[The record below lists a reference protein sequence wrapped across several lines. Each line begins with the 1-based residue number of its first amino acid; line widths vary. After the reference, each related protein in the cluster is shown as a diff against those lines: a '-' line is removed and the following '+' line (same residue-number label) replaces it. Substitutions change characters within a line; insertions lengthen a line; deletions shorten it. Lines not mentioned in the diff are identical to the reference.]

1 MRKTGLIA
9 TLLLMCAFIFSANAA
24 ETWVKVTDAPESWE
38 GDYLIVSGDYA
49 FDGSLDDVGLGG
61 DNNARIVEDKDD
73 IIIMEDCD
81 YYFTIKKSE
90 KEDEYLLISASGF
103 YIGVTTGKYFTIRS
117 VNDPQGPKDVHRLG
131 FSMSGGD
138 VDIENHGTCYFQFN
152 SRTNRFYWEDKDK
165 LNPIQL
171 YKRFVSALAA
181 PVITGVSNNGLYFG
195 FVSIS
200 ILTED
205 EDATVSYTVTKD
217 GKIYD
222 SGNGGAQFKLD
233 FSEQGQYVVET
244 FAERGDEKSEYQRV
258 VFTVISAGLN
268 EVWVKVTEESE
279 SWEGDYL
286 IVSGDYAFD
295 GSLDDVGLGGDN
307 NARIVEDKDDIIIME
322 DCDYYFTIKKSEK
335 EDEYLLI
342 SASGFYIGVTTGKY
356 FTIRSVNDPQGPK
369 DVHRLGFSM
378 SGGDV
383 DIENHGTCYFQFN
396 SRTNRFYWAD
406 KDKLNPVQLY
416 RRYEKPVESS
426 ATEVSGIAELKDAG
440 AAAEAGT
447 VFEMNCPLTV
457 TFSNGD
463 DLYVIDD
470 SGDALL
476 IKGSIGKTYASGE
489 VIPAGAQGCYELID
503 GFTPA
508 MVNPVGN
515 TFGEPQATVEV
526 TPISVDEITVSDV
539 NKYVK
544 VEDVMVDSTDSGSY
558 VFMASDDGNEIPG
571 WSDAENP
578 YYNGTV
584 SPGDG
589 LSYDVSGIVVVKEG
603 SAALAFTNLE
613 KRIESG
619 VDDLVT
625 GNVMIA
631 GGKCRVIIN
640 VPDGNVVRA
649 CVYSVSG
656 ILLNEEAVTGVSE
669 IELPSGLYIVRI
681 GNQVAKVVVR

>member
-9 TLLLMCAFIFSANAA
+9 TLLLMCTFIFSANAA
-24 ETWVKVTDAPESWE
+24 ETWVKVTETPESWE

-49 FDGSLDDVGLGG
+49 FDGSLDEASIKSSGNSRRLEVVDDV
-61 DNNARIVEDKDD
+61 
-73 IIIMEDCD
+73 IITDECD
-81 YYFTIKKSE
+81 YYFTLGQRENGKYSVV
-90 KEDEYLLISASGF
+90 SASGY
-103 YIGVTTGKYFTIRS
+103 YIGCKGYRTMQTRPVDGVYISTIFGNVIS
-117 VNDPQGPKDVHRLG
+117 
-131 FSMSGGD
+131 FSDGV
-138 VDIENHGTCYFQFN
+138 VDIESDMFLQFEESSCSFNYYERGTN
-152 SRTNRFYWEDKDK
+152 S
-165 LNPIQL
+165 PIHL
-171 YKRFVSALAA
+171 YKRFIPDVAK
-181 PVITGVSNNGLYFG
+181 PVISGVEDGEIYFNS
-195 FVSIS
+195 VSVNIS
-200 ILTED
+200 TAE
-205 EDATVSYTVTKD
+205 EDALIAYSVGKD
-217 GKIYD
+217 GELLD
-222 SGNGGAQFKLD
+222 EGSGQSSFELN
-233 FSEQGQYVVET
+233 FSEYGKYEIIAV
-244 FAERGDEKSEYQRV
+244 AEKGDEKSDY
-258 VFTVISAGLN
+258 VIIAFNLLSVEAG
-268 EVWVKVTEESE
+268 EIWVKVTEAPE
-279 SWEGDYL
+279 SWKGDYL
-286 IVSGDYAFD
+286 IVSGDYVFD
-295 GSLDDVGLGGDN
+295 GSLDEASIKSSGNSRRLEVVDDV
-307 NARIVEDKDDIIIME
+307 IITDE
-322 DCDYYFTIKKSEK
+322 CDYYFTLGQRENGKYSVV
-335 EDEYLLI
+335 
-342 SASGFYIGVTTGKY
+342 SASGYYIGCKGYRTMQTRPVDGVY
-356 FTIRSVNDPQGPK
+356 ISTIFGNVIS
-369 DVHRLGFSM
+369 FSD
-378 SGGDV
+378 GVV
-383 DIENHGTCYFQFN
+383 DIESDMFLQFEESSCSFNYYEKGSN
-396 SRTNRFYWAD
+396 S
-406 KDKLNPVQLY
+406 PIQLY
-416 RRYEKPVESS
+416 KRYEKTLESV
-426 ATEVSGIAELKDAG
+426 AVDVSGIAELKDAG
-440 AAAEAGT
+440 AAAEAST

-544 VEDVMVDSTDSGSY
+544 VEDVMVNSTDSGSY

-619 VDDLVT
+619 VDELVT
-625 GNVMIA
+625 GNVMIT
-631 GGKCRVIIN
+631 GGKCRVLIN

-649 CVYSVSG
+649 YVYSVSG
-656 ILLNEEAVTGVSE
+656 FLFNEEAVTGVSE

>member
-9 TLLLMCAFIFSANAA
+9 TLLLMCTFIFSANAA
-24 ETWVKVTDAPESWE
+24 ETWVKVTETPESWEGDYLIVSGDYAFDGSLDEASIKSSGNSRRLEVVDDVIITDGCDYYFTLGQRENGKYSVVSASGYYIGCGRYDSMQTRPVDGVYISNIFGNVISFSDGVVDIESDMFLQFEESSCSFNYYERGTNSPIHLYKRFIPDVAKPVISGVEDGEIYFNSVSVNISTAEEDALIAYSVSKDGELLDEGSGQSSFELNFSEYGEYEIIAVAEKGDEKSDYVIIAFNLLSVEAGEIWVKVTEAPESWE

-152 SRTNRFYWEDKDK
+152 SR
-165 LNPIQL
+165 I
-171 YKRFVSALAA
+171 
-181 PVITGVSNNGLYFG
+181 
-195 FVSIS
+195 
-200 ILTED
+200 
-205 EDATVSYTVTKD
+205 
-217 GKIYD
+217 
-222 SGNGGAQFKLD
+222 
-233 FSEQGQYVVET
+233 
-244 FAERGDEKSEYQRV
+244 
-258 VFTVISAGLN
+258 
-268 EVWVKVTEESE
+268 
-279 SWEGDYL
+279 
-286 IVSGDYAFD
+286 
-295 GSLDDVGLGGDN
+295 
-307 NARIVEDKDDIIIME
+307 
-322 DCDYYFTIKKSEK
+322 
-335 EDEYLLI
+335 
-342 SASGFYIGVTTGKY
+342 
-356 FTIRSVNDPQGPK
+356 
-369 DVHRLGFSM
+369 
-378 SGGDV
+378 
-383 DIENHGTCYFQFN
+383 
-396 SRTNRFYWAD
+396 NRFYWAD
-406 KDKLNPVQLY
+406 KDILNPVQLY
-416 RRYEKPVESS
+416 RRYVKPVESS

-440 AAAEAGT
+440 AAAEAST

-476 IKGSIGKTYASGE
+476 IKGSIGKTYAGGE

-515 TFGEPQATVEV
+515 TFGEPEATVEV

-544 VEDVMVDSTDSGSY
+544 VEDVMVNSTDSGSY

-584 SPGDG
+584 SPDDG

-619 VDDLVT
+619 VDELVT
-625 GNVMIA
+625 GNVMIT

>member
-9 TLLLMCAFIFSANAA
+9 TLLLMCTFIFSANAA
-24 ETWVKVTDAPESWE
+24 ETWVKVTEAPESWE

-49 FDGSLDDVGLGG
+49 FDGSLDEASIKSSGNSRRLEVVDDV
-61 DNNARIVEDKDD
+61 
-73 IIIMEDCD
+73 IITDECD
-81 YYFTIKKSE
+81 YYFTLGQRENGKYSVV
-90 KEDEYLLISASGF
+90 SASGY
-103 YIGVTTGKYFTIRS
+103 YIGYKGYRTMQTRPVDGVYISNIFGNVIS
-117 VNDPQGPKDVHRLG
+117 
-131 FSMSGGD
+131 FSDGV
-138 VDIENHGTCYFQFN
+138 VDIESDKFLQFEESSCSFNYYERGTN
-152 SRTNRFYWEDKDK
+152 S
-165 LNPIQL
+165 PIHL
-171 YKRFVSALAA
+171 YKRFIPDVAK
-181 PVITGVSNNGLYFG
+181 PVISGVEDGEIYFNS
-195 FVSIS
+195 VSVNIS
-200 ILTED
+200 TAE
-205 EDATVSYTVTKD
+205 EDALIAYSVSKD
-217 GKIYD
+217 GELLD
-222 SGNGGAQFKLD
+222 EGSGQSSFELN
-233 FSEQGQYVVET
+233 FSEYGEYEIIAV
-244 FAERGDEKSEYQRV
+244 AEKGDEKSDY
-258 VFTVISAGLN
+258 VIIAFNLLSVEAG
-268 EVWVKVTEESE
+268 EIWVKVTEAPE

-295 GSLDDVGLGGDN
+295 GSLDEASIKSSGNSRRLEVVDDV
-307 NARIVEDKDDIIIME
+307 IITDE
-322 DCDYYFTIKKSEK
+322 CDYYFTLGQRENGKYSVV
-335 EDEYLLI
+335 
-342 SASGFYIGVTTGKY
+342 SASGYYIGYKGYRTMQTRPVDGVY
-356 FTIRSVNDPQGPK
+356 ISNIFGNVIS
-369 DVHRLGFSM
+369 FSD
-378 SGGDV
+378 GVV
-383 DIENHGTCYFQFN
+383 DIESDKFLQFEESSCSFNYYEKGSN
-396 SRTNRFYWAD
+396 S
-406 KDKLNPVQLY
+406 PIQLY
-416 RRYEKPVESS
+416 KRYEKTLESV
-426 ATEVSGIAELKDAG
+426 AVDVSGIAELKDAG

-476 IKGSIGKTYASGE
+476 IKGSIGKTYACGE

-515 TFGEPQATVEV
+515 TFGEPEATVEV

-544 VEDVMVDSTDSGSY
+544 VEDVMVNSTDSGSY

-584 SPGDG
+584 SPDDG

-619 VDDLVT
+619 VDELVT
-625 GNVMIA
+625 GNVMIT
-631 GGKCRVIIN
+631 GGKCRVLIN

-649 CVYSVSG
+649 YVYSVSG
-656 ILLNEEAVTGVSE
+656 ILFNEEAVTGVSE

>member
-9 TLLLMCAFIFSANAA
+9 TLLLMCTFIFSANAA
-24 ETWVKVTDAPESWE
+24 ETWVKVTETPESWE

-49 FDGSLDDVGLGG
+49 FDGSLDEASIKSSGNSRRLEVVDDV
-61 DNNARIVEDKDD
+61 
-73 IIIMEDCD
+73 IITDECD
-81 YYFTIKKSE
+81 YYFTLGQRENGKYSVV
-90 KEDEYLLISASGF
+90 SASGY
-103 YIGVTTGKYFTIRS
+103 YIGCKGYRTMQTRPVDGVYISTIFGNVIS
-117 VNDPQGPKDVHRLG
+117 
-131 FSMSGGD
+131 FSDGV
-138 VDIENHGTCYFQFN
+138 VDIESDMFLQFEESSCSFNYYERGTN
-152 SRTNRFYWEDKDK
+152 S
-165 LNPIQL
+165 PIHL
-171 YKRFVSALAA
+171 YKRFIPDVAK
-181 PVITGVSNNGLYFG
+181 PVISGVEDGEIYFNS
-195 FVSIS
+195 VSVNIS
-200 ILTED
+200 TAE
-205 EDATVSYTVTKD
+205 EDALIAYSVGKD
-217 GKIYD
+217 GELLD
-222 SGNGGAQFKLD
+222 EGSGQSSFELN
-233 FSEQGQYVVET
+233 FSEYGEYEIIAV
-244 FAERGDEKSEYQRV
+244 AEKGDEKSDY
-258 VFTVISAGLN
+258 VIIAFNLLSVEAG
-268 EVWVKVTEESE
+268 EIWVKVTEAPE
-279 SWEGDYL
+279 SWKGDYL
-286 IVSGDYAFD
+286 IVSGDYVFD
-295 GSLDDVGLGGDN
+295 GSLDEASIKSSGNSRRLEVVDDV
-307 NARIVEDKDDIIIME
+307 IITDE
-322 DCDYYFTIKKSEK
+322 CDYYFTLGQRENGKYSVV
-335 EDEYLLI
+335 
-342 SASGFYIGVTTGKY
+342 SASGYYIGCKGYRTMQTRPVDGVY
-356 FTIRSVNDPQGPK
+356 ISTIFGNVIS
-369 DVHRLGFSM
+369 FSD
-378 SGGDV
+378 GVV
-383 DIENHGTCYFQFN
+383 DIESDMFLQFEESSCSFNYYEKGSN
-396 SRTNRFYWAD
+396 S
-406 KDKLNPVQLY
+406 PIQLY
-416 RRYEKPVESS
+416 KRYEKTLESV
-426 ATEVSGIAELKDAG
+426 AVDVSGIAELKDAG
-440 AAAEAGT
+440 AAAEAST

-515 TFGEPQATVEV
+515 TFGEPEATVEV

-544 VEDVMVDSTDSGSY
+544 VEDVMVNSTDSGSY

-619 VDDLVT
+619 VDELVT
-625 GNVMIA
+625 GNVMIT
-631 GGKCRVIIN
+631 GGKCRVLIN

-649 CVYSVSG
+649 YVYSVSG
-656 ILLNEEAVTGVSE
+656 FLFNEEAVTGVSE

>member
-9 TLLLMCAFIFSANAA
+9 TLLLMCTFIFSANAA
-24 ETWVKVTDAPESWE
+24 ETWVKVTEAPESWE

-49 FDGSLDDVGLGG
+49 FDGSLDEASIKSSGNSRRLEVVDDV
-61 DNNARIVEDKDD
+61 
-73 IIIMEDCD
+73 IITDECD
-81 YYFTIKKSE
+81 YYFTLGQRENGKYSVV
-90 KEDEYLLISASGF
+90 SASGY
-103 YIGVTTGKYFTIRS
+103 YIGYKGYRTMQTRPVDGVYISNIFGNVIS
-117 VNDPQGPKDVHRLG
+117 
-131 FSMSGGD
+131 FSDGV
-138 VDIENHGTCYFQFN
+138 VDIESDMFLQFEESSCSFNYYERGTN
-152 SRTNRFYWEDKDK
+152 S
-165 LNPIQL
+165 PIHL
-171 YKRFVSALAA
+171 YKRFIPDVAK
-181 PVITGVSNNGLYFG
+181 PVISGVEDGEIYFNS
-195 FVSIS
+195 VSVNIS
-200 ILTED
+200 TAE
-205 EDATVSYTVTKD
+205 EDALIAYSVSKD
-217 GKIYD
+217 GELLD
-222 SGNGGAQFKLD
+222 EGSGQSSFELN
-233 FSEQGQYVVET
+233 FSEYGKYEVIAV
-244 FAERGDEKSEYQRV
+244 AEKGDEKSDY
-258 VFTVISAGLN
+258 VIIAFNLLSVEAG
-268 EVWVKVTEESE
+268 EIWVKVTEAPE

-295 GSLDDVGLGGDN
+295 GSLDEASIKSSGNSRRLEVVDDV
-307 NARIVEDKDDIIIME
+307 IITDE
-322 DCDYYFTIKKSEK
+322 CDYYFTLGQRENGKYSVV
-335 EDEYLLI
+335 
-342 SASGFYIGVTTGKY
+342 SASGYYIGYKGYRTMQTRPVDGVY
-356 FTIRSVNDPQGPK
+356 ISNIFGNVIS
-369 DVHRLGFSM
+369 FSD
-378 SGGDV
+378 GVV
-383 DIENHGTCYFQFN
+383 DIESGMFLQFKESSFSFNYYEKGSN
-396 SRTNRFYWAD
+396 S
-406 KDKLNPVQLY
+406 PIQLY
-416 RRYEKPVESS
+416 KRYEKTLESV
-426 ATEVSGIAELKDAG
+426 AVDVSGIAELKDAG
-440 AAAEAGT
+440 AAAEAST

-476 IKGSIGKTYASGE
+476 IKGSIGKTYACGE

-515 TFGEPQATVEV
+515 TFGEPQAMVEV

-544 VEDVMVDSTDSGSY
+544 VEDVMVNSTDSGSY

-584 SPGDG
+584 SSGDG

>member
-9 TLLLMCAFIFSANAA
+9 TLLLMCTFIFSANAA
-24 ETWVKVTDAPESWE
+24 ETWVKVTETPESWE
-38 GDYLIVSGDYA
+38 GDYLIVSGNYA

-152 SRTNRFYWEDKDK
+152 SRINRFYWADKDI

-181 PVITGVSNNGLYFG
+181 PLITGVSNGGLYFG
-195 FVSIS
+195 SVSIS

-217 GKIYD
+217 GKFYD
-222 SGNGGAQFKLD
+222 SGNGEAQFKLD
-233 FSEQGQYVVET
+233 FSEQGKYVVET
-244 FAERGDEKSEYQRV
+244 FAERGGEESEYQRV

-268 EVWVKVTEESE
+268 EVWVKVTEEPE

-295 GSLDDVGLGGDN
+295 GSFVAEFGNYLKDIPNSKEFVSTGDVYLEDN
-307 NARIVEDKDDIIIME
+307 
-322 DCDYYFTIKKSEK
+322 CDYYFKIR
-335 EDEYLLI
+335 EDGYGKYSVE
-342 SASGFYIGVTTGKY
+342 SASGYYIGGTNP
-356 FTIRSVNDPQGPK
+356 IRSV
-369 DVHRLGFSM
+369 S
-378 SGGDV
+378 SGYNKVYGHEISVNAD
-383 DIENHGTCYFQFN
+383 GTVELAVGTVSLRYSEYNNKFN
-396 SRTNRFYWAD
+396 YQTGG
-406 KDKLNPVQLY
+406 NPVQLY
-416 RRYEKPVESS
+416 RHYVKPVESS
-426 ATEVSGIAELKDAG
+426 ATEVSGITELKDAG
-440 AAAEAGT
+440 AAAEAST

-476 IKGSIGKTYASGE
+476 IKGSIGKTYACGE

-515 TFGEPQATVEV
+515 TFGEPEATVEV

-544 VEDVMVDSTDSGSY
+544 VEDVMVNSTDSGSY

-584 SPGDG
+584 SPDDG

-619 VDDLVT
+619 VDELVT
-625 GNVMIA
+625 GNVMIT
-631 GGKCRVIIN
+631 GGKCRVLIN

-649 CVYSVSG
+649 YVYSVSG
-656 ILLNEEAVTGVSE
+656 ILFNEEAVTGVSE

>member
-9 TLLLMCAFIFSANAA
+9 TLLLMCTFIFSANAA
-24 ETWVKVTDAPESWE
+24 ETWVKVTEAPESWE

-49 FDGSLDDVGLGG
+49 FDGSLDEASIKSSGNSRRLEVVDDV
-61 DNNARIVEDKDD
+61 
-73 IIIMEDCD
+73 IITDECD
-81 YYFTIKKSE
+81 YYFTLGQRENGKYSVV
-90 KEDEYLLISASGF
+90 SASGY
-103 YIGVTTGKYFTIRS
+103 YIGYKGYRTMQTRPVDGVYISNIFGNVIS
-117 VNDPQGPKDVHRLG
+117 
-131 FSMSGGD
+131 FSDGV
-138 VDIENHGTCYFQFN
+138 VDIESDMFLQFEESSCSFNYYEKGSN
-152 SRTNRFYWEDKDK
+152 S
-165 LNPIQL
+165 PIQL
-171 YKRFVSALAA
+171 YKRYKKTL
-181 PVITGVSNNGLYFG
+181 
-195 FVSIS
+195 
-200 ILTED
+200 
-205 EDATVSYTVTKD
+205 
-217 GKIYD
+217 
-222 SGNGGAQFKLD
+222 
-233 FSEQGQYVVET
+233 
-244 FAERGDEKSEYQRV
+244 
-258 VFTVISAGLN
+258 
-268 EVWVKVTEESE
+268 ES
-279 SWEGDYL
+279 
-286 IVSGDYAFD
+286 VA
-295 GSLDDVGLGGDN
+295 
-307 NARIVEDKDDIIIME
+307 
-322 DCDYYFTIKKSEK
+322 
-335 EDEYLLI
+335 
-342 SASGFYIGVTTGKY
+342 
-356 FTIRSVNDPQGPK
+356 
-369 DVHRLGFSM
+369 
-378 SGGDV
+378 V
-383 DIENHGTCYFQFN
+383 D
-396 SRTNRFYWAD
+396 
-406 KDKLNPVQLY
+406 
-416 RRYEKPVESS
+416 
-426 ATEVSGIAELKDAG
+426 VSGIAELKDAG
-440 AAAEAGT
+440 AAAEAST

-515 TFGEPQATVEV
+515 TFGEPQAMVEV

-544 VEDVMVDSTDSGSY
+544 VEDVMVNSTDSGSY

-584 SPGDG
+584 SSGDG

>member
-24 ETWVKVTDAPESWE
+24 ETWVKVTDAP
-38 GDYLIVSGDYA
+38 
-49 FDGSLDDVGLGG
+49 
-61 DNNARIVEDKDD
+61 
-73 IIIMEDCD
+73 
-81 YYFTIKKSE
+81 
-90 KEDEYLLISASGF
+90 
-103 YIGVTTGKYFTIRS
+103 
-117 VNDPQGPKDVHRLG
+117 
-131 FSMSGGD
+131 
-138 VDIENHGTCYFQFN
+138 
-152 SRTNRFYWEDKDK
+152 
-165 LNPIQL
+165 
-171 YKRFVSALAA
+171 
-181 PVITGVSNNGLYFG
+181 
-195 FVSIS
+195 
-200 ILTED
+200 
-205 EDATVSYTVTKD
+205 
-217 GKIYD
+217 
-222 SGNGGAQFKLD
+222 
-233 FSEQGQYVVET
+233 
-244 FAERGDEKSEYQRV
+244 
-258 VFTVISAGLN
+258 
-268 EVWVKVTEESE
+268 E

-584 SPGDG
+584 SPDDG

>member
-9 TLLLMCAFIFSANAA
+9 TLLLMCTFIFSANAA
-24 ETWVKVTDAPESWE
+24 ETWVKVTEAPESWE

-49 FDGSLDDVGLGG
+49 FDGSFVAEFGNYLKDIPNSKEFVSTGDVYLE
-61 DNNARIVEDKDD
+61 DN
-73 IIIMEDCD
+73 CD
-81 YYFTIKKSE
+81 YYFKIR
-90 KEDEYLLISASGF
+90 EDGYGKYSVESASGY
-103 YIGVTTGKYFTIRS
+103 YIGGTNPIRS
-117 VNDPQGPKDVHRLG
+117 V
-131 FSMSGGD
+131 SSGYNKVYGHEISVNAD
-138 VDIENHGTCYFQFN
+138 GTVELAVGTVSLRYSEYNNNFD
-152 SRTNRFYWEDKDK
+152 YKAAG
-165 LNPIQL
+165 NPIQL

-181 PVITGVSNNGLYFG
+181 PLITGVSNGGLYFG
-195 FVSIS
+195 SVSIS

-205 EDATVSYTVTKD
+205 EDATVSYMVTKD
-217 GKIYD
+217 GKFYD
-222 SGNGGAQFKLD
+222 SGNGEAQFKLD
-233 FSEQGQYVVET
+233 FSEQGKYVVET
-244 FAERGDEKSEYQRV
+244 FAERGGEESEYQRV

-268 EVWVKVTEESE
+268 EVWVKVTEEPE

-295 GSLDDVGLGGDN
+295 GSFVAEFGNYLKDIPNSKEFVSTGDVYLEDN
-307 NARIVEDKDDIIIME
+307 
-322 DCDYYFTIKKSEK
+322 CDYYFKIR
-335 EDEYLLI
+335 EDGYGKYSVE
-342 SASGFYIGVTTGKY
+342 SASGYYIGGTNP
-356 FTIRSVNDPQGPK
+356 IRSV
-369 DVHRLGFSM
+369 S
-378 SGGDV
+378 SGYNKVYGHEISVNAD
-383 DIENHGTCYFQFN
+383 GTVELAVGTVSLRYSEYNNKFN
-396 SRTNRFYWAD
+396 YQTGG
-406 KDKLNPVQLY
+406 NPVQLY
-416 RRYEKPVESS
+416 RHYVKPVESS

-447 VFEMNCPLTV
+447 VFEMNCPLTA

-515 TFGEPQATVEV
+515 TFGEPQAMVEV

-544 VEDVMVDSTDSGSY
+544 VEDVMVNSTDSGSY

-584 SPGDG
+584 SSGDG

>member
-9 TLLLMCAFIFSANAA
+9 TLLLMCTFIFSANAA
-24 ETWVKVTDAPESWE
+24 ETWVKVTETPESWE

-49 FDGSLDDVGLGG
+49 FDGSLDEASIKSSGNSRRLEVVDDV
-61 DNNARIVEDKDD
+61 
-73 IIIMEDCD
+73 IITDECD
-81 YYFTIKKSE
+81 YYFTLGQRENGKYSVV
-90 KEDEYLLISASGF
+90 SASGY
-103 YIGVTTGKYFTIRS
+103 YIGCKGYRTMQTRPVDGVYISTIFGNVIS
-117 VNDPQGPKDVHRLG
+117 
-131 FSMSGGD
+131 FSDGV
-138 VDIENHGTCYFQFN
+138 VDIESDMFLQFEESSCSFNYYERGTN
-152 SRTNRFYWEDKDK
+152 S
-165 LNPIQL
+165 PIHL
-171 YKRFVSALAA
+171 YKRFIPDVAK
-181 PVITGVSNNGLYFG
+181 PVISGVEDGEIYFNS
-195 FVSIS
+195 VSVNIS
-200 ILTED
+200 TAE
-205 EDATVSYTVTKD
+205 EDALIAYSVSKD
-217 GKIYD
+217 GELLD
-222 SGNGGAQFKLD
+222 EGSGQSSFELN
-233 FSEQGQYVVET
+233 FSEYGEYEIIAV
-244 FAERGDEKSEYQRV
+244 AEKGDEKSDY
-258 VFTVISAGLN
+258 VIIAFNLLSVEAG
-268 EVWVKVTEESE
+268 EIWVKVTEAPE
-279 SWEGDYL
+279 SWKGDYL
-286 IVSGDYAFD
+286 IVSGDYVFD
-295 GSLDDVGLGGDN
+295 GSLDEASIKSSGNSRRLEVVDDV
-307 NARIVEDKDDIIIME
+307 IITDE
-322 DCDYYFTIKKSEK
+322 CDYYFTLGQRENGKYSVV
-335 EDEYLLI
+335 
-342 SASGFYIGVTTGKY
+342 SASGYYIGCKGYRTMQTRPVDGVY
-356 FTIRSVNDPQGPK
+356 ISTIFGNVIS
-369 DVHRLGFSM
+369 FSD
-378 SGGDV
+378 GVV
-383 DIENHGTCYFQFN
+383 DIESDMFLQFEESSCSFNYYEKGSN
-396 SRTNRFYWAD
+396 S
-406 KDKLNPVQLY
+406 PIQLY
-416 RRYEKPVESS
+416 KRYEKTLESV
-426 ATEVSGIAELKDAG
+426 AVDVSGIAELKDAG
-440 AAAEAGT
+440 AAAEAST

-544 VEDVMVDSTDSGSY
+544 VEDVMVNSTDSGSY

-619 VDDLVT
+619 VDELVT
-625 GNVMIA
+625 GNVMIT
-631 GGKCRVIIN
+631 GGKCRVLIN

-649 CVYSVSG
+649 YVYSVSG
-656 ILLNEEAVTGVSE
+656 FLFNEEAVTGVSE

>member
-9 TLLLMCAFIFSANAA
+9 TLLLMCTFIFSANAA
-24 ETWVKVTDAPESWE
+24 ETWVKVTETPESWE
-38 GDYLIVSGDYA
+38 GDYLIVSGNYA

-152 SRTNRFYWEDKDK
+152 SRINRFYWADKDI

-181 PVITGVSNNGLYFG
+181 PLITGVSNGGLYFG
-195 FVSIS
+195 SVSIS

-217 GKIYD
+217 GKFYD
-222 SGNGGAQFKLD
+222 SGNGEAQFKLD
-233 FSEQGQYVVET
+233 FSEQGKYVVET
-244 FAERGDEKSEYQRV
+244 FAERGGEESEYQRV

-268 EVWVKVTEESE
+268 EVWVKVTEEPE

-295 GSLDDVGLGGDN
+295 GSFVAEFGNYLKDIPNSKEFVSTGDVYLEDN
-307 NARIVEDKDDIIIME
+307 
-322 DCDYYFTIKKSEK
+322 CDYYFKIR
-335 EDEYLLI
+335 EDGYGKYSVE
-342 SASGFYIGVTTGKY
+342 SASGYYIGGTNP
-356 FTIRSVNDPQGPK
+356 IRSV
-369 DVHRLGFSM
+369 S
-378 SGGDV
+378 SGYNKVYGHEISVNAD
-383 DIENHGTCYFQFN
+383 GTVELAVGTVSLRYSEYNNKFN
-396 SRTNRFYWAD
+396 YQTGG
-406 KDKLNPVQLY
+406 NPVQLY
-416 RRYEKPVESS
+416 RHYVKPVESS
-426 ATEVSGIAELKDAG
+426 ATEVSGIEELKDAG
-440 AAAEAGT
+440 AAAEAST

-476 IKGSIGKTYASGE
+476 IKGSIGKTYAGGE

-515 TFGEPQATVEV
+515 TFGEPEATVEV

-544 VEDVMVDSTDSGSY
+544 VEDVMVNSTDSGSY

-584 SPGDG
+584 SPDDG

-619 VDDLVT
+619 VDELVT

-640 VPDGNVVRA
+640 VPDGNVVRV

>member
-9 TLLLMCAFIFSANAA
+9 TLLLMCTFIFSANAA
-24 ETWVKVTDAPESWE
+24 ETWVKVTETPESWE

-49 FDGSLDDVGLGG
+49 FDGSLDEASIKSSGNSRRLEVVDDV
-61 DNNARIVEDKDD
+61 
-73 IIIMEDCD
+73 IITDGCD
-81 YYFTIKKSE
+81 YYFTLGQRENGKYSVV
-90 KEDEYLLISASGF
+90 SASGY
-103 YIGVTTGKYFTIRS
+103 YIGCGRYDSMQTRPVDGVYISPIFGNVIS
-117 VNDPQGPKDVHRLG
+117 
-131 FSMSGGD
+131 FSDGV
-138 VDIENHGTCYFQFN
+138 VDIESDMFLQFEESSCSFNYYERGTN
-152 SRTNRFYWEDKDK
+152 S
-165 LNPIQL
+165 PIHL
-171 YKRFVSALAA
+171 YKRFIPDVAK
-181 PVITGVSNNGLYFG
+181 PVISGVEDGEIYFNS
-195 FVSIS
+195 VSVNIS
-200 ILTED
+200 TAE
-205 EDATVSYTVTKD
+205 EDALIAYSVSKD
-217 GKIYD
+217 GELLD
-222 SGNGGAQFKLD
+222 EGSGQSSFELN
-233 FSEQGQYVVET
+233 FSEYGEYEIIAV
-244 FAERGDEKSEYQRV
+244 AEKGDEKSDY
-258 VFTVISAGLN
+258 VIIAFNLLSVEAG
-268 EVWVKVTEESE
+268 EIWVKVTEAPE

-286 IVSGDYAFD
+286 IVTGDYAFD
-295 GSLDDVGLGGDN
+295 GSLDEASIKSSGNSRRLEVVDDV
-307 NARIVEDKDDIIIME
+307 IIT
-322 DCDYYFTIKKSEK
+322 DGCDYYFTLGQRENGKYSVV
-335 EDEYLLI
+335 
-342 SASGFYIGVTTGKY
+342 SASGYYIGCGRYDSMLTRPVDGDY
-356 FTIRSVNDPQGPK
+356 ISNIFGNVIS
-369 DVHRLGFSM
+369 FSD
-378 SGGDV
+378 GVV
-383 DIENHGTCYFQFN
+383 DIESGMFLQFKESSFSFNYYEKGSN
-396 SRTNRFYWAD
+396 S
-406 KDKLNPVQLY
+406 PIQLY
-416 RRYEKPVESS
+416 KRYEKTLESV
-426 ATEVSGIAELKDAG
+426 AVDVSGIAELKDAG
-440 AAAEAGT
+440 AAAEAST

-476 IKGSIGKTYASGE
+476 IKGSIGKTYACGE

-515 TFGEPQATVEV
+515 TFGEPQAMVEV

-544 VEDVMVDSTDSGSY
+544 VEDVMVNSTDSGSY

-584 SPGDG
+584 SPDDG

-619 VDDLVT
+619 VDELVT
-625 GNVMIA
+625 GNVMIT
-631 GGKCRVIIN
+631 GGKCRVLIN

-649 CVYSVSG
+649 YVYSVSG
-656 ILLNEEAVTGVSE
+656 ILFNEEAVTGVSE

>member
-9 TLLLMCAFIFSANAA
+9 TLLLMCTFIFSANAA
-24 ETWVKVTDAPESWE
+24 ETWVKVTETPESWEGDYLIVSGDYAFDGSLDEASIKSSGNSRRLEVVDDVIITDGCDYYFTLGQRENGKYSVVSASGYYIGCGRYDSMQTRPVDGVYISTIFGNVISFSDGVVDIESDMFLQFEESSCSFNYYERGTNSPIHLYKRFIPDVAKPVISGVEDGEIYFNSVSVNISTAEEDALIAYSVSKDGELLDEGSGQSSFELNFSEYGEYEIIAVAEKGDEKSDYVIIAFNLLSVEAGEIWVKVTEAPESWE

-152 SRTNRFYWEDKDK
+152 SR
-165 LNPIQL
+165 I
-171 YKRFVSALAA
+171 
-181 PVITGVSNNGLYFG
+181 
-195 FVSIS
+195 
-200 ILTED
+200 
-205 EDATVSYTVTKD
+205 
-217 GKIYD
+217 
-222 SGNGGAQFKLD
+222 
-233 FSEQGQYVVET
+233 
-244 FAERGDEKSEYQRV
+244 
-258 VFTVISAGLN
+258 
-268 EVWVKVTEESE
+268 
-279 SWEGDYL
+279 
-286 IVSGDYAFD
+286 
-295 GSLDDVGLGGDN
+295 
-307 NARIVEDKDDIIIME
+307 
-322 DCDYYFTIKKSEK
+322 
-335 EDEYLLI
+335 
-342 SASGFYIGVTTGKY
+342 
-356 FTIRSVNDPQGPK
+356 
-369 DVHRLGFSM
+369 
-378 SGGDV
+378 
-383 DIENHGTCYFQFN
+383 
-396 SRTNRFYWAD
+396 NRFYWAD
-406 KDKLNPVQLY
+406 KDILNPVQLY
-416 RRYEKPVESS
+416 RRYVKPVESS

-440 AAAEAGT
+440 AAAEAST

-476 IKGSIGKTYASGE
+476 IKGSIGKTYAGGE

-515 TFGEPQATVEV
+515 TFGEPEATVEV

-544 VEDVMVDSTDSGSY
+544 VEDVMVNSTDSGSY

-584 SPGDG
+584 SPDDG

-619 VDDLVT
+619 VDELVT

>member
-24 ETWVKVTDAPESWE
+24 ETWVKVTEAPESWE

-49 FDGSLDDVGLGG
+49 FDGSLDEASIKSSGNSRRLEVVGDV
-61 DNNARIVEDKDD
+61 
-73 IIIMEDCD
+73 IITDECD
-81 YYFTIKKSE
+81 YYFTLGQRENGKYSVV
-90 KEDEYLLISASGF
+90 SASGY
-103 YIGVTTGKYFTIRS
+103 YIGCKGYRTMQTRPVGGVYISTIFGNVIS
-117 VNDPQGPKDVHRLG
+117 
-131 FSMSGGD
+131 FSDGV
-138 VDIENHGTCYFQFN
+138 VDIESGMFLQFEESSCSFNYYERGTN
-152 SRTNRFYWEDKDK
+152 S
-165 LNPIQL
+165 PIHL
-171 YKRFVSALAA
+171 YKRFIPDVAK
-181 PVITGVSNNGLYFG
+181 PVISGVEDGEIYFNS
-195 FVSIS
+195 VSVNIS
-200 ILTED
+200 TAE
-205 EDATVSYTVTKD
+205 EDALIAYSVSKD
-217 GKIYD
+217 GELLD
-222 SGNGGAQFKLD
+222 EGSGQSSFELN
-233 FSEQGQYVVET
+233 FSEYGEYEIIAVAEKGDKKSDYVIIAFNLLSVE
-244 FAERGDEKSEYQRV
+244 
-258 VFTVISAGLN
+258 AG
-268 EVWVKVTEESE
+268 EIWVKVTEAPE
-279 SWEGDYL
+279 SWVGDCL

-426 ATEVSGIAELKDAG
+426 ATEVSGIAELKDTG

-470 SGDALL
+470 NGDALL
-476 IKGSIGKTYASGE
+476 IKGSIDKTYAGGE
-489 VIPAGAQGCYELID
+489 VIPAGAQGCYDLID

-515 TFGEPQATVEV
+515 TFGEPEATVEV

-544 VEDVMVDSTDSGSY
+544 VEDVMVNSTDSGSY

-584 SPGDG
+584 SPDDG

>member
-9 TLLLMCAFIFSANAA
+9 TLLLVCAFIFSANAA
-24 ETWVKVTDAPESWE
+24 ETWVKVTEAPESWE

-152 SRTNRFYWEDKDK
+152 SRINRFYWADKDI

-181 PVITGVSNNGLYFG
+181 PLITGVSNGGLYFG
-195 FVSIS
+195 SVSIS

-217 GKIYD
+217 GKFYD
-222 SGNGGAQFKLD
+222 SGNGEAQFKLD
-233 FSEQGQYVVET
+233 FSEQGKYVVET
-244 FAERGDEKSEYQRV
+244 FAERGGEESEYQRV

-268 EVWVKVTEESE
+268 EVWVKVTEEPE

-295 GSLDDVGLGGDN
+295 GSFVAEFGNYLKDIPNSKEFVSTGDVYLEDN
-307 NARIVEDKDDIIIME
+307 
-322 DCDYYFTIKKSEK
+322 CDYYFKIR
-335 EDEYLLI
+335 EDGYGKYSVE
-342 SASGFYIGVTTGKY
+342 SASGYYIGGTNP
-356 FTIRSVNDPQGPK
+356 IRSV
-369 DVHRLGFSM
+369 S
-378 SGGDV
+378 SGYNKVYGHEISVNAD
-383 DIENHGTCYFQFN
+383 GTVELAVGTVSLRYSEYNNKFN
-396 SRTNRFYWAD
+396 YQTGG
-406 KDKLNPVQLY
+406 NPVQLY
-416 RRYEKPVESS
+416 RHYVKPVESS
-426 ATEVSGIAELKDAG
+426 ATEVSGIEELKDAG
-440 AAAEAGT
+440 AAAEAST

-476 IKGSIGKTYASGE
+476 IKGSIGKTYAGGE

-515 TFGEPQATVEV
+515 TFGEPEATVEV

-544 VEDVMVDSTDSGSY
+544 VEDVMVNSTDSGSY

-584 SPGDG
+584 SPDDG

-619 VDDLVT
+619 VDELVT

-640 VPDGNVVRA
+640 VPDGNVVRV

>member
-9 TLLLMCAFIFSANAA
+9 TLLLMCTFIFSANAA
-24 ETWVKVTDAPESWE
+24 ETWVKVTEAPESWE
-38 GDYLIVSGDYA
+38 GDYLIVTGDYA
-49 FDGSLDDVGLGG
+49 FDGSLDEASIKSSGNSRRLEVVDDV
-61 DNNARIVEDKDD
+61 
-73 IIIMEDCD
+73 IITDGCD
-81 YYFTIKKSE
+81 YYFTLGQRENGKYSVV
-90 KEDEYLLISASGF
+90 SASGY
-103 YIGVTTGKYFTIRS
+103 YIGCGRYDSMLTRPVDGDYISNIFGNVIS
-117 VNDPQGPKDVHRLG
+117 
-131 FSMSGGD
+131 FSDGV
-138 VDIENHGTCYFQFN
+138 VDIESDMFLQFEESSCSFNYYERGTN
-152 SRTNRFYWEDKDK
+152 S
-165 LNPIQL
+165 PIHL
-171 YKRFVSALAA
+171 YKRFIPDVAK
-181 PVITGVSNNGLYFG
+181 PVISGVEDGEIYFNS
-195 FVSIS
+195 VSVNIS
-200 ILTED
+200 TAE
-205 EDATVSYTVTKD
+205 EDALIAYSVNKD
-217 GKIYD
+217 GELLD
-222 SGNGGAQFKLD
+222 EGSGQSSFELN
-233 FSEQGQYVVET
+233 FSEYGKYEVIAV
-244 FAERGDEKSEYQRV
+244 AEKGDEKSDY
-258 VFTVISAGLN
+258 VIIAFNLLSVEAG
-268 EVWVKVTEESE
+268 EIWVKVTEAPE

-286 IVSGDYAFD
+286 IVTGDYAFD
-295 GSLDDVGLGGDN
+295 GSLDEASIKSSGNSRRLEVVDDV
-307 NARIVEDKDDIIIME
+307 IIT
-322 DCDYYFTIKKSEK
+322 DGCDYYFTLGQRENGKYSVV
-335 EDEYLLI
+335 
-342 SASGFYIGVTTGKY
+342 SASGYYIGCGRYDSMLTRPVDGDY
-356 FTIRSVNDPQGPK
+356 ISNIFGNVIS
-369 DVHRLGFSM
+369 FSD
-378 SGGDV
+378 GVV
-383 DIENHGTCYFQFN
+383 DIESGMFLQFKESSFSFNYYEKGSN
-396 SRTNRFYWAD
+396 S
-406 KDKLNPVQLY
+406 PIQLY
-416 RRYEKPVESS
+416 KRYEKTLESV
-426 ATEVSGIAELKDAG
+426 AVDVSGIAELKDAG
-440 AAAEAGT
+440 AAAEAST

-476 IKGSIGKTYASGE
+476 IKGSIGKTYACGE
-489 VIPAGAQGCYELID
+489 VIPVGAQGCYELID

-544 VEDVMVDSTDSGSY
+544 VEDVMVNSTDSGSY

-584 SPGDG
+584 SPDDG

-656 ILLNEEAVTGVSE
+656 ILFNEEAVTGVSE

>member
-9 TLLLMCAFIFSANAA
+9 TLLLMCTFIFSANAA
-24 ETWVKVTDAPESWE
+24 ETWVKVTEAPESWE

-49 FDGSLDDVGLGG
+49 FDGSLDEASIKSSGNSRRLEVVDDV
-61 DNNARIVEDKDD
+61 
-73 IIIMEDCD
+73 IITDECD
-81 YYFTIKKSE
+81 YYFTLGQRENGKYSVV
-90 KEDEYLLISASGF
+90 SASGY
-103 YIGVTTGKYFTIRS
+103 YIGYKGYRTMQTRPVDGDYMPTIFGNVIS
-117 VNDPQGPKDVHRLG
+117 
-131 FSMSGGD
+131 FSDGV
-138 VDIENHGTCYFQFN
+138 VDIESDMFLQFKESSFSFNYYEKGSN
-152 SRTNRFYWEDKDK
+152 S
-165 LNPIQL
+165 PIQL
-171 YKRFVSALAA
+171 YKRFIPDVAK
-181 PVITGVSNNGLYFG
+181 PVISGVEDGEIYFNS
-195 FVSIS
+195 VSVNIS
-200 ILTED
+200 TAE
-205 EDATVSYTVTKD
+205 EDALIAYSVSKD
-217 GKIYD
+217 GELLD
-222 SGNGGAQFKLD
+222 EGSGQSSFELN
-233 FSEQGQYVVET
+233 FSEYGKYEVIAV
-244 FAERGDEKSEYQRV
+244 AEKGDEKSDY
-258 VFTVISAGLN
+258 VIIAFNLLSVEAG
-268 EVWVKVTEESE
+268 EIWVKVTEAPE
-279 SWEGDYL
+279 SWKGDYL
-286 IVSGDYAFD
+286 IVSGDYVFD
-295 GSLDDVGLGGDN
+295 GSLDEASIKSSGNSRRLEVVDDV
-307 NARIVEDKDDIIIME
+307 IITDE
-322 DCDYYFTIKKSEK
+322 CDYYFTLGQRENGKYSVV
-335 EDEYLLI
+335 
-342 SASGFYIGVTTGKY
+342 SASGYYIGYKGYRTMQTRPVDGDY
-356 FTIRSVNDPQGPK
+356 MPTIFGNVIS
-369 DVHRLGFSM
+369 FSD
-378 SGGDV
+378 GVV
-383 DIENHGTCYFQFN
+383 DIESDMFLQFKESSFSFNYYEKGSN
-396 SRTNRFYWAD
+396 S
-406 KDKLNPVQLY
+406 PIQLY
-416 RRYEKPVESS
+416 KRYEKTLESV
-426 ATEVSGIAELKDAG
+426 AVDVSGIAELKDAG

-476 IKGSIGKTYASGE
+476 IKGSIGKTYACGE

-515 TFGEPQATVEV
+515 TFGEPEATVEV

-544 VEDVMVDSTDSGSY
+544 VEDVMVNSTDSGSY

-584 SPGDG
+584 SPDDG

-619 VDDLVT
+619 VDELVT
-625 GNVMIA
+625 GNVMIT
-631 GGKCRVIIN
+631 GGKCRVLIN

-649 CVYSVSG
+649 YVYSVSG
-656 ILLNEEAVTGVSE
+656 ILFNEEAVTGVSE

>member
-9 TLLLMCAFIFSANAA
+9 TLLLICTFIFSANAA
-24 ETWVKVTDAPESWE
+24 ETWVKVTETPESWE

-49 FDGSLDDVGLGG
+49 FDGSLDEASIKSSGNSRRLEVVDDV
-61 DNNARIVEDKDD
+61 
-73 IIIMEDCD
+73 IIMDGCD
-81 YYFTIKKSE
+81 YYFTLGQRENGKYSVV
-90 KEDEYLLISASGF
+90 SASGY
-103 YIGVTTGKYFTIRS
+103 YIGCGSYDSMLTRPVDGDYMSTIFGNVIS
-117 VNDPQGPKDVHRLG
+117 
-131 FSMSGGD
+131 FSDGV
-138 VDIENHGTCYFQFN
+138 VDIESGMFLQFEKSSFSFNYYEKGSN
-152 SRTNRFYWEDKDK
+152 S
-165 LNPIQL
+165 PIQL
-171 YKRFVSALAA
+171 YKRFIPDVAK
-181 PVITGVSNNGLYFG
+181 PVISGVEDGEIYFNS
-195 FVSIS
+195 VSVNIS
-200 ILTED
+200 TAE
-205 EDATVSYTVTKD
+205 EDALIAYSVNKD
-217 GKIYD
+217 GELLD
-222 SGNGGAQFKLD
+222 EGSGQSSFELN
-233 FSEQGQYVVET
+233 FSEYGKYEVIAVAEKGDKKSDYVIIAFNLLSVE
-244 FAERGDEKSEYQRV
+244 
-258 VFTVISAGLN
+258 AG
-268 EVWVKVTEESE
+268 EIWVKVTEAPE

-286 IVSGDYAFD
+286 IVTGDYAFD
-295 GSLDDVGLGGDN
+295 GSLDEASIKSSGNSRRLEVVDDV
-307 NARIVEDKDDIIIME
+307 IIM
-322 DCDYYFTIKKSEK
+322 DGCDYYFTLGQRENGKYSVV
-335 EDEYLLI
+335 
-342 SASGFYIGVTTGKY
+342 SASGYYIGCGSYDSMLTRPVDGDY
-356 FTIRSVNDPQGPK
+356 MSTIFGNVIS
-369 DVHRLGFSM
+369 FSD
-378 SGGDV
+378 GVV
-383 DIENHGTCYFQFN
+383 DIESGMFLQFKESSFSFNYYEKGSN
-396 SRTNRFYWAD
+396 S
-406 KDKLNPVQLY
+406 PIQLY
-416 RRYEKPVESS
+416 KRYEKTLESV
-426 ATEVSGIAELKDAG
+426 AVDVSGIAELKDAG

-476 IKGSIGKTYASGE
+476 IKGSIGKTYACGE

-515 TFGEPQATVEV
+515 TFGEPEATVEV

-544 VEDVMVDSTDSGSY
+544 VEDVMVNSTDSGSY

-584 SPGDG
+584 SPDDG

-619 VDDLVT
+619 VDELVT
-625 GNVMIA
+625 GNVMIT
-631 GGKCRVIIN
+631 GGKCRVLIN

-649 CVYSVSG
+649 YVYSVSG
-656 ILLNEEAVTGVSE
+656 ILFNEEAVTGVSE

>member
-9 TLLLMCAFIFSANAA
+9 TLLLMCTFIFSANAA
-24 ETWVKVTDAPESWE
+24 ETWVKVTETPESWEGDYLIVSGDYAFDGSLDEASIKSSGNSRRLEVVDDVIITDGCDYYFTLGQRENGKYSVVSASGYYIGCGRYDSMQTRPVDGVYISTIFGNVISFSDGVVDIESDMFLQFEESSCSFNYYERGTNSPIHLYKRFIPDVAKPVISGVEDGEIYFNSVSVNISTAEEDALIAYSVSKDGELLDEGSGQSSFELNFSEYGEYEIIAVAEKGDEKSDYVIIAFNLLSVEAGEIWVKVTEAPESWE

-152 SRTNRFYWEDKDK
+152 SR
-165 LNPIQL
+165 I
-171 YKRFVSALAA
+171 
-181 PVITGVSNNGLYFG
+181 
-195 FVSIS
+195 
-200 ILTED
+200 
-205 EDATVSYTVTKD
+205 
-217 GKIYD
+217 
-222 SGNGGAQFKLD
+222 
-233 FSEQGQYVVET
+233 
-244 FAERGDEKSEYQRV
+244 
-258 VFTVISAGLN
+258 
-268 EVWVKVTEESE
+268 
-279 SWEGDYL
+279 
-286 IVSGDYAFD
+286 
-295 GSLDDVGLGGDN
+295 
-307 NARIVEDKDDIIIME
+307 
-322 DCDYYFTIKKSEK
+322 
-335 EDEYLLI
+335 
-342 SASGFYIGVTTGKY
+342 
-356 FTIRSVNDPQGPK
+356 
-369 DVHRLGFSM
+369 
-378 SGGDV
+378 
-383 DIENHGTCYFQFN
+383 
-396 SRTNRFYWAD
+396 NRFYWAD
-406 KDKLNPVQLY
+406 KDILNPVQLY
-416 RRYEKPVESS
+416 RRYVKPVESS

-440 AAAEAGT
+440 AAAEAST

-476 IKGSIGKTYASGE
+476 IKGSIGKTYAGGE

-515 TFGEPQATVEV
+515 TFGEPEATVEV

-544 VEDVMVDSTDSGSY
+544 VEDVMVNSTDSGSY

-584 SPGDG
+584 SPDDG

-619 VDDLVT
+619 VDELVT

-640 VPDGNVVRA
+640 VPDGNVVRV

-656 ILLNEEAVTGVSE
+656 ILFNEEAVTGVSE

>member
-9 TLLLMCAFIFSANAA
+9 TLLLMCTFIFSANAA
-24 ETWVKVTDAPESWE
+24 ETWVKVTETPESWE

-49 FDGSLDDVGLGG
+49 FDGSLDEASIKSSGNSRRLEVVDDV
-61 DNNARIVEDKDD
+61 
-73 IIIMEDCD
+73 IITDECD
-81 YYFTIKKSE
+81 YYFTLGQRENGKYSVV
-90 KEDEYLLISASGF
+90 SASGY
-103 YIGVTTGKYFTIRS
+103 YIGCKGYRTMQTRPVDGVYISTIFGNVIS
-117 VNDPQGPKDVHRLG
+117 
-131 FSMSGGD
+131 FSDGV
-138 VDIENHGTCYFQFN
+138 VDIESDMFLQFEESSCSFNYYERGTN
-152 SRTNRFYWEDKDK
+152 S
-165 LNPIQL
+165 PIHL
-171 YKRFVSALAA
+171 YKRFIPDVAK
-181 PVITGVSNNGLYFG
+181 PVISGVEDGEIYFNS
-195 FVSIS
+195 VSVNIS
-200 ILTED
+200 TAE
-205 EDATVSYTVTKD
+205 EDALIAYSVGKD
-217 GKIYD
+217 GELLD
-222 SGNGGAQFKLD
+222 EGSGQSSFELN
-233 FSEQGQYVVET
+233 FSEYGEYEIIAV
-244 FAERGDEKSEYQRV
+244 AEKGDEKSDY
-258 VFTVISAGLN
+258 VIIAFNLLSVEAG
-268 EVWVKVTEESE
+268 EIWVKVTEAPE
-279 SWEGDYL
+279 SWKGDYL
-286 IVSGDYAFD
+286 IVSGDYVFD
-295 GSLDDVGLGGDN
+295 GSLDEASIKSSGNSRRLEVVDDV
-307 NARIVEDKDDIIIME
+307 IITDE
-322 DCDYYFTIKKSEK
+322 CDYYFTLGQRENGKYSVV
-335 EDEYLLI
+335 
-342 SASGFYIGVTTGKY
+342 SASGYYIGCKGYRTMQTRPVDGVY
-356 FTIRSVNDPQGPK
+356 ISTIFGNVIS
-369 DVHRLGFSM
+369 FSD
-378 SGGDV
+378 GVV
-383 DIENHGTCYFQFN
+383 DIESDMFLQFEESSCSFNYYEKGSN
-396 SRTNRFYWAD
+396 S
-406 KDKLNPVQLY
+406 PIQLY
-416 RRYEKPVESS
+416 KRYEKTLESV
-426 ATEVSGIAELKDAG
+426 AVDVSGIAELKDAG
-440 AAAEAGT
+440 AAAEAST

-544 VEDVMVDSTDSGSY
+544 VEDVMVNSTDSGSY

-619 VDDLVT
+619 VDELVT
-625 GNVMIA
+625 GNVMIT
-631 GGKCRVIIN
+631 GGKCRVLIN

-649 CVYSVSG
+649 YVYSVSG
-656 ILLNEEAVTGVSE
+656 FLFNEEAVTGVSE

>member
-9 TLLLMCAFIFSANAA
+9 TLLLMCTFIFSANAA
-24 ETWVKVTDAPESWE
+24 ETWVKVTEAPESWE

-49 FDGSLDDVGLGG
+49 FDGSLDEASIKSSGNSRRLEVVDDV
-61 DNNARIVEDKDD
+61 
-73 IIIMEDCD
+73 IITDECD
-81 YYFTIKKSE
+81 YYFTLGQRENGKYSVV
-90 KEDEYLLISASGF
+90 SASGY
-103 YIGVTTGKYFTIRS
+103 YIGYKGYRTMQTRPVDGVYISNIFGNVIS
-117 VNDPQGPKDVHRLG
+117 
-131 FSMSGGD
+131 FSDGV
-138 VDIENHGTCYFQFN
+138 VDIESDMFLQFEESSCSFNYYERGTN
-152 SRTNRFYWEDKDK
+152 S
-165 LNPIQL
+165 PIHL
-171 YKRFVSALAA
+171 YKRFIPDVAK
-181 PVITGVSNNGLYFG
+181 PVISGVEDGEIYFNS
-195 FVSIS
+195 VSVNIS
-200 ILTED
+200 TAE
-205 EDATVSYTVTKD
+205 EDALIAYSVSKD
-217 GKIYD
+217 GELLD
-222 SGNGGAQFKLD
+222 EGSGQSSFELN
-233 FSEQGQYVVET
+233 FSEYGEYEIIAV
-244 FAERGDEKSEYQRV
+244 AEKGDEKSDY
-258 VFTVISAGLN
+258 VIIAFNLLSVEAG
-268 EVWVKVTEESE
+268 EIWVKVTEAPE

-295 GSLDDVGLGGDN
+295 GSLDEASIKSSGNSRRLEVVDDV
-307 NARIVEDKDDIIIME
+307 IITDE
-322 DCDYYFTIKKSEK
+322 CDYYFTLGQRENGKYSVV
-335 EDEYLLI
+335 
-342 SASGFYIGVTTGKY
+342 SASGYYIGYKGYRTMQTRPVDGVY
-356 FTIRSVNDPQGPK
+356 ISNIFGNVIS
-369 DVHRLGFSM
+369 FSD
-378 SGGDV
+378 GVV
-383 DIENHGTCYFQFN
+383 DIESDMFLQFEESSCSFNYYEKGSN
-396 SRTNRFYWAD
+396 S
-406 KDKLNPVQLY
+406 PIQLY
-416 RRYEKPVESS
+416 KRYEKTLESV
-426 ATEVSGIAELKDAG
+426 AVDVSGIAELKDAG

-476 IKGSIGKTYASGE
+476 IKGSIGKTYACGE

-515 TFGEPQATVEV
+515 TFGEPEATVEV

-544 VEDVMVDSTDSGSY
+544 VEDVMVNSTDSGSY

-584 SPGDG
+584 SPDDG

-619 VDDLVT
+619 VDELVT
-625 GNVMIA
+625 GNVMIT
-631 GGKCRVIIN
+631 GGKCRVLIN

-649 CVYSVSG
+649 YVYSVSG
-656 ILLNEEAVTGVSE
+656 ILFNEEAVTGVSE

>member
-9 TLLLMCAFIFSANAA
+9 TLLLMCTFIFSANAA
-24 ETWVKVTDAPESWE
+24 ETWVKVTETPESWE
-38 GDYLIVSGDYA
+38 GDYLIVSGNYA

-152 SRTNRFYWEDKDK
+152 SRINRFYWADKDI

-181 PVITGVSNNGLYFG
+181 PLITGVSNGGLYFG
-195 FVSIS
+195 SVSIS

-217 GKIYD
+217 GKFYD
-222 SGNGGAQFKLD
+222 SGNGEAQFKLD
-233 FSEQGQYVVET
+233 FSEQGKYVVET
-244 FAERGDEKSEYQRV
+244 FAERGGEESEYQRV

-268 EVWVKVTEESE
+268 EVWVKVTEEPE

-295 GSLDDVGLGGDN
+295 GSFVAEFGNYLKDIPNSKEFVSTGDVYLEDN
-307 NARIVEDKDDIIIME
+307 
-322 DCDYYFTIKKSEK
+322 CDYYFKIR
-335 EDEYLLI
+335 EDGYGKYSVE
-342 SASGFYIGVTTGKY
+342 SASGYYIGGTNP
-356 FTIRSVNDPQGPK
+356 IRSV
-369 DVHRLGFSM
+369 S
-378 SGGDV
+378 SGYNKVYGHEISVNAD
-383 DIENHGTCYFQFN
+383 GTVELAVGTVSLRYSEYNNKFN
-396 SRTNRFYWAD
+396 YQTGG
-406 KDKLNPVQLY
+406 NPVQLY
-416 RRYEKPVESS
+416 RHYVKPVESS

-440 AAAEAGT
+440 AAAEAST

-476 IKGSIGKTYASGE
+476 IKGSIGKTYAGGE

-515 TFGEPQATVEV
+515 TFGEPEATVEV

-544 VEDVMVDSTDSGSY
+544 VEDVMVNSTDSGSY

-584 SPGDG
+584 SPDDG

-619 VDDLVT
+619 VDELVT

-640 VPDGNVVRA
+640 VPDGNVVRV

>member
-1 MRKTGLIA
+1 MFLQFEESSCSFNYYERGTNSPIHLYKRFIPDVAKPVISGVEDGEIYFNSVSVNISTAEEDALIA
-9 TLLLMCAFIFSANAA
+9 YSVGKDGELLDEGSGQSSFELNFSEYGKYEIIAVAEKGDEKSDYVIIAFNLLSVEAGEI
-24 ETWVKVTDAPESWE
+24 WVKVTEAPESWK
-38 GDYLIVSGDYA
+38 GDYLIVSGDYV
-49 FDGSLDDVGLGG
+49 FDGSLDEASIKSSGNSRRLEVVDDV
-61 DNNARIVEDKDD
+61 
-73 IIIMEDCD
+73 IITDECD
-81 YYFTIKKSE
+81 YYFTLGQRENGKYSVV
-90 KEDEYLLISASGF
+90 SASGY
-103 YIGVTTGKYFTIRS
+103 YIGCKGYRTMQTRPVDGVYISTIFGNVIS
-117 VNDPQGPKDVHRLG
+117 
-131 FSMSGGD
+131 FSDGV
-138 VDIENHGTCYFQFN
+138 VDIESDMFLQFEESSCSFNYYEKGSN
-152 SRTNRFYWEDKDK
+152 S
-165 LNPIQL
+165 PIQL
-171 YKRFVSALAA
+171 YKR
-181 PVITGVSNNGLYFG
+181 
-195 FVSIS
+195 
-200 ILTED
+200 
-205 EDATVSYTVTKD
+205 
-217 GKIYD
+217 
-222 SGNGGAQFKLD
+222 
-233 FSEQGQYVVET
+233 
-244 FAERGDEKSEYQRV
+244 
-258 VFTVISAGLN
+258 
-268 EVWVKVTEESE
+268 
-279 SWEGDYL
+279 
-286 IVSGDYAFD
+286 
-295 GSLDDVGLGGDN
+295 
-307 NARIVEDKDDIIIME
+307 
-322 DCDYYFTIKKSEK
+322 
-335 EDEYLLI
+335 
-342 SASGFYIGVTTGKY
+342 
-356 FTIRSVNDPQGPK
+356 
-369 DVHRLGFSM
+369 
-378 SGGDV
+378 
-383 DIENHGTCYFQFN
+383 
-396 SRTNRFYWAD
+396 
-406 KDKLNPVQLY
+406 
-416 RRYEKPVESS
+416 YEKTLESV
-426 ATEVSGIAELKDAG
+426 AVDVSGIAELKDAG
-440 AAAEAGT
+440 AAAEAST

-544 VEDVMVDSTDSGSY
+544 VEDVMVNSTDSGSY

-619 VDDLVT
+619 VDELVT
-625 GNVMIA
+625 GNVMIT
-631 GGKCRVIIN
+631 GGKCRVLIN

-649 CVYSVSG
+649 YVYSVSG
-656 ILLNEEAVTGVSE
+656 FLFNEEAVTGVSE

>member
-9 TLLLMCAFIFSANAA
+9 TLLLMCTFIFSANAA
-24 ETWVKVTDAPESWE
+24 ETWVKVTEAPESWE
-38 GDYLIVSGDYA
+38 GDYLIVTGDYA
-49 FDGSLDDVGLGG
+49 FDGSLDEASIKSSGNSRRLEVVDDV
-61 DNNARIVEDKDD
+61 
-73 IIIMEDCD
+73 IITDGCD
-81 YYFTIKKSE
+81 YYFTLGQRENGKYSVV
-90 KEDEYLLISASGF
+90 SASGY
-103 YIGVTTGKYFTIRS
+103 YIGCGRYDSMLTRPVDGDYISNIFGNVIS
-117 VNDPQGPKDVHRLG
+117 
-131 FSMSGGD
+131 FSDGV
-138 VDIENHGTCYFQFN
+138 VDIESDMFLQFEESSCSFNYYERGTN
-152 SRTNRFYWEDKDK
+152 S
-165 LNPIQL
+165 PIHL
-171 YKRFVSALAA
+171 YKRFIPDVAK
-181 PVITGVSNNGLYFG
+181 PVISGVEDGEIYFNS
-195 FVSIS
+195 VSVNIS
-200 ILTED
+200 TAE
-205 EDATVSYTVTKD
+205 EDALIAYSVNKD
-217 GKIYD
+217 GELLD
-222 SGNGGAQFKLD
+222 EGSGQSSFELN
-233 FSEQGQYVVET
+233 FSEYGKYEVIAV
-244 FAERGDEKSEYQRV
+244 AEKGDEKSDY
-258 VFTVISAGLN
+258 VIIAFNLLSVEAG
-268 EVWVKVTEESE
+268 EIWVKVTEAPE

-286 IVSGDYAFD
+286 IVTGDYAFD
-295 GSLDDVGLGGDN
+295 GSLDEASIKSSGNSRRLEVVDDV
-307 NARIVEDKDDIIIME
+307 IIT
-322 DCDYYFTIKKSEK
+322 DGCDYYFTLGQRENGKYSVV
-335 EDEYLLI
+335 
-342 SASGFYIGVTTGKY
+342 SASGYYIGCGRYDSMLTRPVDGDY
-356 FTIRSVNDPQGPK
+356 ISNIFGNVIS
-369 DVHRLGFSM
+369 FSD
-378 SGGDV
+378 GVV
-383 DIENHGTCYFQFN
+383 DIESGMFLQFKESSFSFNYYEKGSN
-396 SRTNRFYWAD
+396 S
-406 KDKLNPVQLY
+406 PIQLY
-416 RRYEKPVESS
+416 KRYEKTLESV
-426 ATEVSGIAELKDAG
+426 AVDVSGIAELKDAG
-440 AAAEAGT
+440 AAAEAST

-476 IKGSIGKTYASGE
+476 IKGSIGKTYACGE
-489 VIPAGAQGCYELID
+489 VIPVGAQGCYELID

-544 VEDVMVDSTDSGSY
+544 VEDVMVNSTDSGSY

-584 SPGDG
+584 SPDDG